1 MYIGYCHSMLIS
13 PGRIILQIFRSKVT
27 EVIYQSVGA
36 IQTFVP
42 LDSFYMT
49 SGK

>member
-1 MYIGYCHSMLIS
+1 MLIS
-13 PGRIILQIFRSKVT
+13 PGRIILQMFRSKVT